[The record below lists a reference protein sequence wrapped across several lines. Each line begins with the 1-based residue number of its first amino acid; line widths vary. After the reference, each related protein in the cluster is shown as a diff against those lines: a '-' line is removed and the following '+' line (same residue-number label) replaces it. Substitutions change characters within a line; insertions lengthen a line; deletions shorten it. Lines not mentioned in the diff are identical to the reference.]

1 MERFGDRD
9 VGKEDAGTAHVRAPY
24 NCEGTGARGERQRRD
39 TSRGFSAEGRRRRG
53 GRQYDR
59 IVRFARA
66 MPGGPQARWTPSRGD
81 VRASLPSPQCSLD
94 GKDKVK
100 TTIK

>member
-1 MERFGDRD
+1 MSLFFVGTFFVAFVPFVPFVTFG
-9 VGKEDAGTAHVRAPY
+9 
-24 NCEGTGARGERQRRD
+24 
-39 TSRGFSAEGRRRRG
+39 RRG
-53 GRQYDR
+53 GHQYEW

-81 VRASLPSPQCSLD
+81 VRVSLPSPQCSLV

-100 TTIK
+100 TTTK